1 MKSFLRVNDFSG
13 DEINEVIKRA
23 DVLQEAWQVHSMP
36 QSLCN
41 QRIGMSF
48 FGNGFRNR
56 VAFEMGA
63 RAMGADVFYIPGEL
77 GIQEPIEDITHYL
90 NNWFSMLIIRCKR
103 HEDIERVAMDALMPV
118 INARTNIN
126 HPCEI
131 IGDLQYIYGK
141 RGSIGPLRVVFVGE
155 VTNLC
160 MSWFEAAKVLPIEVT
175 QIAPDEYTASPEF
188 VGKWNTNSVGRI
200 RTSSTMCDIHL
211 DIDVLYTDCWPK
223 DREKSLIRELFLP
236 YQITREIIGKM
247 SPDGFFLP
255 CPPVTRGEEIHID
268 SLVTDQFCDYQAK
281 DCLLHAQNAI
291 MEYCLH

>member
-1 MKSFLRVNDFSG
+1 MRKFIKVNDLSS
-13 DEINEVIKRA
+13 DEIIAVLKRA
-23 DVLQEAWQVHSMP
+23 DVLQKAWQTNSMP
-36 QSLCN
+36 RSLSN
-41 QRIGMSF
+41 RQIGMSF
-48 FGNGFRNR
+48 YGNGFRNR

-63 RAMGADVFYIPGEL
+63 RAMGAEVTYIPGEL

-90 NNWFSMLIIRCKR
+90 NNWFSMLVIRCKR
-103 HEDIERVAMDALMPV
+103 HEDIERIALDASMPV

-175 QIAPDEYTASPEF
+175 QIAPVEYSASPEF
-188 VGKWNTNSVGRI
+188 VDKWNVGSVGRI
-200 RTSSTMCDIHL
+200 MTSSTMSDVHS

-223 DREKSLIRELFLP
+223 DREKSRIRELFIP
-236 YQITREIIGKM
+236 YQITGDVVRKIC
-247 SPDGFFLP
+247 PNGFFMP
-255 CPPVTRGEEIHID
+255 CPPVTRGEEITED
-268 SLVTDQFCDYQAK
+268 SLASHLFCDYQAK
-281 DCLLHAQNAI
+281 NCLLHAQNAI
-291 MEYCLH
+291 MEYYLH